1 MARPRT
7 TPRTVEHP
15 ELSEVT
21 LQQALE
27 ALADPVRRMVVCQL
41 ARAGGEKGCGTF
53 ETPVSDSTLTHHFTV
68 LREAGVIRQHY
79 RGTTKL
85 NSLRTAEM
93 EARFPGLLPAVV
105 TAAEAEA

>member
-15 ELSEVT
+15 ELSEVS
-21 LQQALE
+21 LQQAME
-27 ALADPVRRMVVCQL
+27 ALADPVRRMVVRQL
-41 ARAGGEKGCGTF
+41 ARDGVKGCGSF
-53 ETPVSDSTLTHHFTV
+53 DTPVSDSTLTHHFNV

-85 NSLRTAEM
+85 NELR
-93 EARFPGLLPAVV
+93 EADLESRFPGLLTAVV
-105 TAAEAEA
+105 TAPEV

>member
-7 TPRTVEHP
+7 TPRTVDHP
-15 ELSEVT
+15 ELSEVS

-41 ARAGGEKGCGTF
+41 AQAGGEKGCGTF
-53 ETPVSDSTLTHHFTV
+53 DTPVSDSTLTHHFNV

-79 RGTTKL
+79 RGTAKL
-85 NSLRTAEM
+85 NSLRDEEM
-93 EARFPGLLPAVV
+93 DARFPGLLSAVV
-105 TAAEAEA
+105 SAAQAEV